1 MNKWTKLILLAFVG
15 GLVLTGLSYVVSK
28 GETVEIGCYIAPN
41 ELRANSSGT
50 IHQISYGFPAVYYS
64 KDKQASATCHQYPP
78 DGSSNNKDFSSLDAV
93 GFAKDLIIWTA
104 ASFVVLSVLS
114 LTGRKK

>member
-28 GETVEIGCYIAPN
+28 G
-41 ELRANSSGT
+41 
-50 IHQISYGFPAVYYS
+50 
-64 KDKQASATCHQYPP
+64 ASATCHQYPP
-78 DGSSNNKDFSSLDAV
+78 DGSSNNKGFSSLDAV